1 MTPRF
6 PDPVPGPSEPAGS
19 RDSALQDAVS
29 SMAGPLADALA
40 VKPLWR
46 GWIHAVATPL
56 AVAAGIVLVAL
67 APTPGLRVASAIYA
81 FTGML
86 LFGVSAVYHRG
97 NWSPKVKVVLKRLDH
112 TNIMLVIAGSYT
124 PLAWA
129 LLERDKAETLLW
141 VIWGGA
147 VAGVLFRNLWV
158 DAPRWL
164 YVPIYV
170 ALGLGS
176 VFYMPDF
183 FAADLPAAVLICVG
197 GILYIAG
204 AVFYGIKKP
213 NFSLRVFGF
222 HELFHAFTV
231 AAFAAHFI
239 AIMLAVLDPVRA

>member
-1 MTPRF
+1 MDT
-6 PDPVPGPSEPAGS
+6 V
-19 RDSALQDAVS
+19 
-29 SMAGPLADALA
+29 AGPLADALA
-40 VKPLWR
+40 AKPLWR
-46 GWIHAVATPL
+46 GWIHAVATPF

-67 APTPGLRVASAIYA
+67 APTTGLKIASAVYA
-81 FTGML
+81 LTGIL

-97 NWSPKVKVVLKRLDH
+97 NWGRGARAVLKRVDH

-129 LLERDKAETLLW
+129 LLERDKAVTLLW

-170 ALGLGS
+170 ALGLGAL
-176 VFYMPDF
+176 FYLPDF
-183 FAADLPAAVLICVG
+183 FRASIAAAVLICAG
-197 GILYIAG
+197 GALYIAG
-204 AVFYGIKKP
+204 AVFYGIKRP

-239 AIMLAVLDPVRA
+239 AIMLGVLNPLHA

>member
-1 MTPRF
+1 
-6 PDPVPGPSEPAGS
+6 
-19 RDSALQDAVS
+19 
-29 SMAGPLADALA
+29 MAT
-40 VKPLWR
+40 KPLWR

-56 AVAAGIVLVAL
+56 AVAAGIVLVVL
-67 APTPGLRVASAIYA
+67 APTPGLRIASAIYA
-81 FTGML
+81 LTGVL

-97 NWSPKVKVVLKRLDH
+97 NWSPRVKVVLKRLDH

-129 LLERDKAETLLW
+129 LLERGRAEILLW
-141 VIWGGA
+141 IIWGGA
-147 VAGVLFRNLWV
+147 IAGVLFRNLWV

-183 FAADLPAAVLICVG
+183 FRANALAATLICVG
-197 GILYIAG
+197 GIFYIAG
-204 AVFYGIKKP
+204 AVFYGIKRP

-231 AAFAAHFI
+231 AAFAAHFV
-239 AIMLAVLDPVRA
+239 AIMLAVLHPVHA

>member
-1 MTPRF
+1 MTSRHPT
-6 PDPVPGPSEPAGS
+6 PGPGPSEPAGG
-19 RDSALQDAVS
+19 RDRTLGDAVES
-29 SMAGPLADALA
+29 VAGPLADAMA
-40 VKPLWR
+40 TKPLWR

-56 AVAAGIVLVAL
+56 AVAAGIVLVVL
-67 APTPGLRVASAIYA
+67 APTPGLRMASAIYA
-81 FTGML
+81 LTGVL

-97 NWSPKVKVVLKRLDH
+97 NWSPRVKVVLKRLDH

-129 LLERDKAETLLW
+129 LLERGRAEILLW
-141 VIWGGA
+141 IIWGGA
-147 VAGVLFRNLWV
+147 IAGVLFRNLWV

-183 FAADLPAAVLICVG
+183 FAANVLAATLICVG
-197 GILYIAG
+197 GAFYIAG
-204 AVFYGIKKP
+204 AVFYGIKRP

-231 AAFAAHFI
+231 AAFAAHFV
-239 AIMLAVLDPVRA
+239 AIMLAVLDPVRT

>member
-1 MTPRF
+1 M
-6 PDPVPGPSEPAGS
+6 
-19 RDSALQDAVS
+19 
-29 SMAGPLADALA
+29 ADAMA
-40 VKPLWR
+40 TKPLWR

-56 AVAAGIVLVAL
+56 AVAAGIVLVVL
-67 APTPGLRVASAIYA
+67 APTPGLRIASAIYA
-81 FTGML
+81 LTGVL

-97 NWSPKVKVVLKRLDH
+97 DWSPRVKVVLKRLDH

-129 LLERDKAETLLW
+129 LLERGRAGTLLW
-141 VIWGGA
+141 IIWGGA
-147 VAGVLFRNLWV
+147 IAGVLFRNLWV
-158 DAPRWL
+158 NAPRWL

-183 FAADLPAAVLICVG
+183 FAANAPAAALICVG
-197 GILYIAG
+197 GVFYIAG
-204 AVFYGIKKP
+204 AVFYGIKRP

-231 AAFAAHFI
+231 AAFAAHFV
-239 AIMLAVLDPVRA
+239 AIMLAVLHPVQT

>member
-1 MTPRF
+1 
-6 PDPVPGPSEPAGS
+6 
-19 RDSALQDAVS
+19 
-29 SMAGPLADALA
+29 MAT
-40 VKPLWR
+40 KPLWR

-56 AVAAGIVLVAL
+56 AVAAGIVLVVL
-67 APTPGLRVASAIYA
+67 APTPGLRIASAIYA
-81 FTGML
+81 LTGVL

-97 NWSPKVKVVLKRLDH
+97 NWSPRVKVVLKRLDH

-129 LLERDKAETLLW
+129 LLERGRAEILLW
-141 VIWGGA
+141 IIWGGA
-147 VAGVLFRNLWV
+147 IAGVLFRNLWV

-183 FAADLPAAVLICVG
+183 FAANAPAATLICVG
-197 GILYIAG
+197 GAFYIAG
-204 AVFYGIKKP
+204 AVFYGIKRP

-231 AAFAAHFI
+231 AAFAAHFV
-239 AIMLAVLDPVRA
+239 AIMLAVLHPVHT

>member
-1 MTPRF
+1 MTPHDQAPHSRLS
-6 PDPVPGPSEPAGS
+6 DTAGGRTAAFEDTVGS
-19 RDSALQDAVS
+19 V
-29 SMAGPLADALA
+29 AGPLADALA
-40 VKPLWR
+40 AKPLWR

-67 APTPGLRVASAIYA
+67 APTPALRITSAIYA
-81 FTGML
+81 FTGVL

-97 NWSPKVKVVLKRLDH
+97 NWSPRVKVVLKRLDH

-129 LLERDKAETLLW
+129 LLEPGKAATLLW
-141 VIWGGA
+141 IIWGGA
-147 VAGVLFRNLWV
+147 IAGVLFRNLWV

-183 FAADLPAAVLICVG
+183 FRADAAAAVLICVG
-197 GILYIAG
+197 GALYIAG
-204 AVFYGIKKP
+204 AVFYGIKRP

-239 AIMLAVLDPVRA
+239 AIMLAVLNPVQA